1 MRRVKGKRMYVRFTI
16 ISGVP
21 AKVDSSVEY
30 LEQTAR
36 PQVEATAGNKGLA
49 TLTGVDARITI
60 AASYWETAEALEA
73 SGTTLA
79 PLREQVEA
87 AAGGPLSVEEYEVAL
102 GWRQS
107 IPARG
112 AVVRLSRMEI
122 EPARVDDGI
131 VYYREETAPRL
142 KGAPGLCSFQLLLDR
157 ESGQGMV
164 ATAWEN
170 ERVASDFWPTAQKL
184 RDQVTERVGAH
195 FTSIEHYSLIRTS
208 VQLD

>member
-1 MRRVKGKRMYVRFTI
+1 MYVRFTI

-107 IPARG
+107 IPAR
-112 AVVRLSRMEI
+112 
-122 EPARVDDGI
+122 EPARADDGI

>member
-1 MRRVKGKRMYVRFTI
+1 MYVRFI
-16 ISGVP
+16 IINGDP
-21 AKVDSSVEY
+21 AKIDSSVEY

-36 PQVEATAGNKGLA
+36 PQVEATAGNKGFA
-49 TLTGVDARITI
+49 TLTGADARITI
-60 AASYWETAEALEA
+60 AASYWQDAEALKA
-73 SGTTLA
+73 SGTALT

-102 GWRQS
+102 GFRRS

-112 AVVRLSRMEI
+112 AVVRLARMEI
-122 EPARVDDGI
+122 EPSRADDAVTFYGG
-131 VYYREETAPRL
+131 ETAPRV

-164 ATAWEN
+164 VTAWEN
-170 ERVASDFWPTAQKL
+170 ERAAGDFWPTAQEL
-184 RDQVTERVGAH
+184 RAQVAERVGAH
-195 FTSIEHYSLIRTS
+195 FSGIEHYSMVRTS

>member
-1 MRRVKGKRMYVRFTI
+1 MYVRLTI
-16 ISGVP
+16 ISGNP
-21 AKVDSSVEY
+21 AKIDSSVEF

-49 TLTGVDARITI
+49 TFTGVDARITI
-60 AASYWETAEALEA
+60 AASYWDTADALEA
-73 SGTTLA
+73 SGTALA

-102 GWRQS
+102 GWRQT
-107 IPARG
+107 IPVRG
-112 AVVRLSRMEI
+112 AVVRLSRMEV
-122 EPARVDDGI
+122 EPAKADDAI
-131 VYYREETAPRL
+131 AHYREETAPRL

-170 ERVASDFWPTAQKL
+170 ERAASDFWPMAQEL
-184 RDQVTERVGAH
+184 RDQATERVGAH
-195 FTSIEHYSLIRTS
+195 FTSTEHYSLIHTS
-208 VQLD
+208 VKLD